1 MADFLFKLLTL
12 SYMNNL
18 HNNQFY
24 LEQQSIY
31 GTISK
36 RSKIIGWKW
45 SNLEFLNSLTSQWF
59 LVPTFISISDFSD
72 ENIARI
78 EKIFS
83 DKLVAVRS
91 SWIQEDNENWSMA
104 GVFETHLN
112 IPWPNIAQAI
122 SNIHTHSLQKT
133 GEKIPVVIQ
142 EMVDAEV
149 SWVAFSYD
157 MDENKAYTV
166 IQIWNGNGESL
177 VSWKQTGETYKIHRY
192 IDEQYIPDYR
202 LKALYLAVK
211 YLSQNYYTRYI
222 DVEFAFTKWSN
233 IPYILQI
240 RPVVKN
246 NFGDHHEVHIP
257 ELMYRYA
264 RMVAHRLS
272 KSDDIFG
279 NMIDINPEELV
290 GNQPVLIQSFFNTIF
305 PQSSLREGRKFLW
318 YGTSDNILW
327 YALWH
332 PYISLKNDLRL
343 FLPQE
348 LPEDIIIAFEQY
360 YTIFIKENPSEQ
372 SSLDSKHFPNTIE
385 QLDYILGKL
394 NISEEQKTNTRWIF
408 ERFFWELQEK
418 LTKFDNDMN
427 TTLKQIFEK
436 ISTLTNTSIQSFW
449 DLIHIQSTQVK
460 PEKIDEL
467 VKLIQECTY
476 IFVIVARGAFY
487 FNTQDSNIDE
497 LYFKAKK
504 YESSIYQYMCEHEYE
519 KIEFASVEG
528 FNFLK
533 KMTSE
538 YTIEWLKSIGADSN
552 FQEWNTVNYT
562 SRFMVHRENIKY
574 LFTRL
579 FLILHNSI
587 SDTKLAMKYRNFGRL
602 IQDQISGIHKI
613 TGKQGREHDIND
625 VNDMLLFPGVI
636 HRTNHMLFQKLNVSD
651 PHYIGKWL
659 KRGKILFVKHVSELS
674 GKNLEWMIICIE
686 NATPEID
693 IYLPKIEWIL
703 TKNGWPLAHITI
715 RAREYGIPAVVGMG
729 ERFNALEKAESVEID
744 FFQKK
749 LSIQ

>member
-1 MADFLFKLLTL
+1 
-12 SYMNNL
+12 MNTI
-18 HNNQFY
+18 HYDPF
-24 LEQQSIY
+24 EIGKKSIY
-31 GTISK
+31 ETISE

-59 LVPTFISISDFSD
+59 FVPAFLPISDFSD

-78 EKIFS
+78 EKLFS

-91 SWIQEDNENWSMA
+91 SWIQEDHENWSMA

-112 IPWPNIAQAI
+112 ISWTHISQAI
-122 SNIHTHSLQKT
+122 RDIHEHSFQKT

-142 EMVDAEV
+142 EMVNAEA

-166 IQIWNGNGESL
+166 IQIGTGNGESL

-192 IDEQYIPDYR
+192 IDDQYIPDER
-202 LKALYLAVK
+202 LRALYLAVRH
-211 YLSQNYYTRYI
+211 LSQNYYTRYI
-222 DVEFAFTKWSN
+222 DVEFAFIQWSN

-240 RPVVKN
+240 RPVVRKG
-246 NFGDHHEVHIP
+246 FGDHHEVHIP
-257 ELMYRYA
+257 ELMYRYS
-264 RMVAHRLS
+264 RMIAHLLS
-272 KSDDIFG
+272 KSDDVFG

-290 GNQPVLIQSFFNTIF
+290 GNQPIVIQSFFNTIF
-305 PQSSLREGRKFLW
+305 PESSLREGRKFLG
-318 YGTSDNILW
+318 YGTSDNILG

-343 FLPQE
+343 FLPKE
-348 LPEDIIIAFEQY
+348 LPEEIVIAFEQY
-360 YTIFIKENPSEQ
+360 YTLFIKENPGEQ
-372 SSLDSKHFPNTIE
+372 SSLDSKHFPNTQE
-385 QLDYILGKL
+385 QLEFVLSKL
-394 NISEEQKTNTRWIF
+394 SISEEQKTNTRWIF

-418 LTKFDNDMN
+418 LINFDDETNSI
-427 TTLKQIFEK
+427 LSWIFEK
-436 ISTLTNTSIQSFW
+436 ISDLTNTPIHSFW
-449 DLIHIQSTQVK
+449 DLIHIQNTRVNT
-460 PEKIDEL
+460 EKLGEL

-476 IFVIVARGAFY
+476 TFVIAARGAFY
-487 FNTQDSNIDE
+487 FNTQDSHIDE

-504 YESSIYQYMCEHEYE
+504 YESSIYQYMCEQGH
-519 KIEFASVEG
+519 KKMEFTSVEG

-538 YTIEWLKSIGADSN
+538 YTIEWLESIWAN
-552 FQEWNTVNYT
+552 TVFPEWNTVNFT

-587 SDTKLAMKYRNFGRL
+587 PDTKIAMRHTHFDRL
-602 IQDQISGIHKI
+602 IQNQMSGTQKI
-613 TGKQGREHDIND
+613 VWENRNECAKFEI
-625 VNDMLLFPGVI
+625 NDMLLFPGVM
-636 HRTNHMLFQKLNVSD
+636 HRTNHMLFQKLNISD
-651 PHYIGKWL
+651 PHFIGKWL

-674 GKNLEWMIICIE
+674 GKNLEWKIICIE

-744 FFQKK
+744 FTQKK